1 MSTINLCGIR
11 ALFGIFFE
19 TNKHQNLA
27 RLGHPIWWIIE
38 GLEHEMSVSGS
49 GVRVDAVARRKD
61 TLSRLK
67 AKIGYFLT
75 KCCV

>member
-1 MSTINLCGIR
+1 
-11 ALFGIFFE
+11 
-19 TNKHQNLA
+19 
-27 RLGHPIWWIIE
+27 
-38 GLEHEMSVSGS
+38 MSVSGS